1 MMVAS
6 EVHVHLERP
15 TERSRYAV
23 EQVLASMLGWS
34 VRWVPSVEDLLAIEG
49 PKLLYGSQHR
59 PGVFT
64 VVPAGLL
71 EETGVRPLDPERATH
86 AELPVLF
93 PVSGGPLPFDPF
105 AAAFFQLTRYEEV
118 LGMEEDLHGR
128 PVAARLHAA
137 RHGYLD
143 RPIVD
148 EWAMALAR
156 SWKAM
161 DPLVP
166 EPRRTYRKVDT
177 IDLDNGFKYLGRPLW
192 RTLGSMVR
200 DVIKG
205 DPGEIS
211 RRWDVLGGRQKDP
224 YDVYDDLR
232 SCMGRSQDRTVF
244 FILSAPRR
252 RWDHAV
258 PLSFA
263 PYASRIRELAEWAEV
278 GLHPSYGTSEDEA
291 MATREREALAGVTD
305 RPVTASRQHFLRMR
319 LPHTYRML
327 ERMGIRDEYSMGL
340 HDALGFRAGTSM
352 PYRWYD
358 LLDERSTTLTVHP
371 FAVMDNTLRVK
382 LGLSPE
388 QAVERVERIVQR
400 IRAVEGTFTAIWHES
415 FLADEPA
422 NASWRKAIMEMMER
436 SRS

>member
-1 MMVAS
+1 
-6 EVHVHLERP
+6 
-15 TERSRYAV
+15 
-23 EQVLASMLGWS
+23 
-34 VRWVPSVEDLLAIEG
+34 
-49 PKLLYGSQHR
+49 
-59 PGVFT
+59 
-64 VVPAGLL
+64 
-71 EETGVRPLDPERATH
+71 
-86 AELPVLF
+86 
-93 PVSGGPLPFDPF
+93 
-105 AAAFFQLTRYEEV
+105 
-118 LGMEEDLHGR
+118 
-128 PVAARLHAA
+128 
-137 RHGYLD
+137 
-143 RPIVD
+143 
-148 EWAMALAR
+148 
-156 SWKAM
+156 
-161 DPLVP
+161 
-166 EPRRTYRKVDT
+166 
-177 IDLDNGFKYLGRPLW
+177 
-192 RTLGSMVR
+192 VR

-244 FILSAPRR
+244 FILSAPRG

-352 PYRWYD
+352 SYGWYD
-358 LLDERSTTLTVHP
+358 LLQERRTALMVHP

-422 NASWRKAIMEMMER
+422 NASWRNAILAMMER